1 MIELYGFGLAL
12 LIGIVLGLI
21 GSGGSILAV
30 PIFTYIFLL
39 DEKLATGYS
48 LFVVGFGALVG
59 VIKQYQKKNIDFKA
73 VVVFGLPAV
82 ISVTMMRSL
91 VVPFLPE
98 ILFDFGEI
106 NITRRMGILGL
117 FAIVMIPA
125 AWAFIKST
133 KTKTRNFN
141 LTSQNYNYT
150 IIIFEGLIVGSI
162 TGIVGA
168 GGGFLIIPVLV
179 IFLNM
184 SIKIAIGTSILI
196 VASKSLI
203 GFFIGDVLS
212 MEIDWTFL
220 ISFTAIAGSGVIIG
234 NYLNSMI
241 DEKKLRNIFG
251 YFILFMSAFIF
262 FQEFIK

>member
-73 VVVFGLPAV
+73 AVVFGLPAV

-141 LTSQNYNYT
+141 LISQNYNYN
-150 IIIFEGLIVGSI
+150 IIILEGLIVGSI

-184 SIKIAIGTSILI
+184 SIKIAIGTSLLI

-203 GFFIGDVLS
+203 GFFIGDALS

-251 YFILFMSAFIF
+251 YFTLFMSAFIF

>member
-1 MIELYGFGLAL
+1 MIELYGFSLAL
-12 LIGIVLGLI
+12 LTGIVLGLI

-30 PIFTYIFLL
+30 PIFTYIFLF

-48 LFVVGFGALVG
+48 LFVVGFSALVG
-59 VIKQYQKKNIDFKA
+59 VINQYQKRNIDFKA
-73 VVVFGLPAV
+73 FVVFGLPAI
-82 ISVTMMRSL
+82 ISVTVMRSL

-98 ILFDFGEI
+98 FLFDFGEI
-106 NITRRMGILGL
+106 KITRRMGILGL

-125 AWAFIKST
+125 ALTFIKST

-141 LTSQNYNYT
+141 LFLQSYNY
-150 IIIFEGLIVGSI
+150 IIMMFVGLITGSI
-162 TGIVGA
+162 TGIIGA
-168 GGGFLIIPVLV
+168 GGGFLIIPILV
-179 IFLNM
+179 FFLNM
-184 SIKIAIGTSILI
+184 NIKIAIDTSLLI

-203 GFFIGDVLS
+203 GFFVGDVVS

-234 NYLNSMI
+234 NYLNSI
-241 DEKKLRNIFG
+241 INEKKLRNMFG
-251 YFILFMSAFIF
+251 YSILFMSAFIF